1 MPRIPF
7 TQAIVPWMM
16 GIGPIDFKDKTS
28 AVQMY
33 VRYMLA
39 RTSRMFKHSG
49 LPESIPEYVY
59 EMMLQGNGHQ
69 IVAEVNGELY
79 ALVGTF
85 SGFPDPYYRAEDYV
99 VANPG
104 LDISRTFKID
114 QDCVLVRNDHS
125 TLGLVPMCNHYA
137 TMLVE
142 NDLSLIMELV
152 TGRASYIIGAGS
164 DADKL
169 AADDFI
175 AALWRGDLKS
185 VLENRFIDGIKVNPG
200 MTGTSQRLGQ
210 LIEAGQY
217 ISAKWFN
224 AVGLDSNYNMKRES
238 LTANEVDMNSDSLM
252 PLIDDMLECR
262 KEADE
267 KINKMFGLNVST
279 ELSSSWKDND
289 IQIHEQAEK
298 PAAEPEEVKEDEQ
311 SD

>member
-16 GIGPIDFKDKTS
+16 GIGPIDYKDKTA

-39 RTSRMFKHSG
+39 RTSRMFKHNG

-69 IVAEVNGELY
+69 IVAEVNGDLY
-79 ALVGTF
+79 ALVGTL

-104 LDISRTFKID
+104 L
-114 QDCVLVRNDHS
+114 
-125 TLGLVPMCNHYA
+125 
-137 TMLVE
+137 VE
-142 NDLSLIMELV
+142 NDLSLMMELV
-152 TGRASYIIGAGS
+152 TGRGSYIIGAGS

-175 AALWRGDLKS
+175 AALWRGDLKA
-185 VLENRFIDGIKVNPG
+185 VLENRFIDGIKVNPA

-224 AVGLDSNYNMKRES
+224 ALGLDSNYNMKRES
-238 LTANEVDMNSDSLM
+238 LTANEVDMNSDSLL

-289 IQIHEQAEK
+289 IQIHEQADK
-298 PAAEPEEVKEDEQ
+298 PAAETEEVKDEQ